1 MAEMQNRESIR
12 ISRSPSK
19 HRSRSSEKIL
29 ESSESDDNRLSTP
42 KFRMTA
48 KSPSPSARRAS
59 AVHLST
65 SSSANRSNS
74 RSRSLRAK
82 RHSTF
87 IPHSLSGSQL
97 ASASS
102 RSSIVHSLSVPDGE
116 PGEFHLVR
124 NFSVTSKGVV
134 NRGDSFRC
142 KSRSTSL
149 CSTPT
154 SPGSEEAFPAF
165 SNNSDSATP
174 STSSASQASSAP
186 TPAENAPD
194 APKYTVWL
202 LGSNGVGKTSIRNQ
216 FMTSEYICQYESW
229 QGKTNLF

>member
-1 MAEMQNRESIR
+1 MNRSNTR

-19 HRSRSSEKIL
+19 SRSRSSEKL
-29 ESSESDDNRLSTP
+29 LDGSASDDNRLSAP

-48 KSPSPSARRAS
+48 NSPSPSARRAS
-59 AVHLST
+59 AIHLGSNGA
-65 SSSANRSNS
+65 SNRSNS

-82 RHSTF
+82 RHSSH

-97 ASASS
+97 ASHNP
-102 RSSIVHSLSVPDGE
+102 RSSIIHSLSVPDGE

-124 NFSVTSKGVV
+124 NFSVTSKGIV

-154 SPGSEEAFPAF
+154 SPGSEEAFPVF
-165 SNNSDSATP
+165 SNSGSGTA
-174 STSSASQASSAP
+174 STSSASQASSA
-186 TPAENAPD
+186 TPVSEQPPD
-194 APKYTVWL
+194 MPKYTVWL
-202 LGSNGVGKTSIRNQ
+202 LGMNGVGKTSIRNQ

-229 QGKTNLF
+229 QGK

>member
-1 MAEMQNRESIR
+1 MAHQSSVRV
-12 ISRSPSK
+12 SRSPSK
-19 HRSRSSEKIL
+19 HRSRSSEKFL

-59 AVHLST
+59 AIHLTT
-65 SSSANRSNS
+65 SSPSNRSSS

-82 RHSTF
+82 RHSAH
-87 IPHSLSGSQL
+87 IPHSMSGSQL
-97 ASASS
+97 APSNH

-124 NFSVTSKGVV
+124 NFSVTSKGVI

-165 SNNSDSATP
+165 SNSNDSETP
-174 STSSASQASSAP
+174 STSSASP
-186 TPAENAPD
+186 VTPPAEQPPNV
-194 APKYTVWL
+194 PKYTVWL
-202 LGSNGVGKTSIRNQ
+202 LGMNGVGKTSIRNQ
-216 FMTSEYICQYESW
+216 FMTSEYISQYESW
-229 QGKTNLF
+229 QG